1 MIDKIKQKA
10 TDMLEMYK
18 KNKDEKMIKHF
29 TIINRILSNEDAFNK
44 LDAEIIINILNDIIG
59 DKNKAVDTYKQIQYS
74 NLKK

>member
-29 TIINRILSNEDAFNK
+29 TIINKILSNEDAFNK

-59 DKNKAVDTYKQIQYS
+59 DKNKAVDVYKQIQYS